1 MSQASRARY
10 PQVSP
15 RSLAI
20 LITSATLVVGGSL
33 AWTMAQTQSASRPQ
47 EVAIAPVT
55 ETITALG
62 RIEPQ
67 TQVIEVAA
75 PTQTEGTRVEE
86 LLVQEGDWVKAGDVI
101 ATLDSYS
108 RLQAAQLQAQKQVQ
122 VAQANLA
129 KVRAGAKQG
138 EIKAQQATI
147 AQITAEA
154 QGDIQALR
162 ATVSRLQAEVN
173 NAEIEYQRHRA
184 LAREGAISTSLL
196 DSKRLTRDTA
206 QERLQEAQSNLRRAQ
221 ASRQNQ
227 IQQAQATLDQIA
239 EVRPV
244 DIQVAQAEVQA
255 AQANLKEATANFALA
270 QVRAPQAGQVLK
282 IHTWPGERPGNE
294 GIISLGQTQ
303 QMYAVAEVYESDVK
317 HLHPGLGATI
327 SSEALTGTLAGTV
340 EQVGYQV
347 LRQNVINTDPAANTD
362 ARIVEVRIKL
372 DPASSQKAARYTNLQ
387 VKVVIMP

>member
-1 MSQASRARY
+1 MSQAIS
-10 PQVSP
+10 PHLSP

-20 LITSATLVVGGSL
+20 LITAATLVVGGSL
-33 AWTMAQTQSASRPQ
+33 AWTMGQTQSASSPQ
-47 EVAIAPVT
+47 EVAIAPAI

-67 TQVIEVAA
+67 TQVIEIAA
-75 PTQTEGTRVEE
+75 PTQAEGIRVEQ

-101 ATLDSYS
+101 AILDSYS

-173 NAEIEYQRHRA
+173 NAEIEYQRHQS
-184 LAREGAISTSLL
+184 LATEGAISTSLL

-270 QVRAPQAGQVLK
+270 QVQAPQAGQVLK

-327 SSEALTGTLAGTV
+327 SSDALTGPLAGTV